1 MVNYPTTPKHSVL
14 VEDVSDA
21 LVLTGTQTIKY
32 LYKITSPNGTI
43 IYKNAGYD
51 TDTYTTSDKGTSV
64 TYNLPLTTSGEPE
77 AGAYII
83 YVKAQFADSAFPLTD
98 FTTSKTTTTSEL
110 CMCDVKTISINLSY
124 DVLGNPSTFTS
135 TDTTDYSGSLDYY
148 SLSRTHTVRPPLASG
163 LSNLVGSSTT
173 LVYSSIWTGS
183 WESMVQS
190 YVTYRGFNSNDSTYS
205 YFTYYCVGSDSEIVV
220 SDSVLCKMYCGLKS
234 LESKVASSSG
244 RTKDD
249 YEKKF
254 SLGSNEMLLAIQSG
268 ACNDSEKLTYFSDRF
283 YVVTG
288 LDPNCDCC
296 GEGDGS
302 APIIN
307 TSTTSTYNLSI
318 GSITTNV
325 TPSASITGTYPNQ
338 QLNIVFPVN
347 YNLAIGSITTGGIGS
362 ASLTGTYPNKL
373 LNIVFPSSV
382 ITPES
387 YILDETVVNA
397 SSTNLQLFNTGG
409 AGHYA
414 IKEQNQIWKQ
424 VMSAGSVPNIAIDT
438 ERFDVG
444 EGVPVF
450 EPSATGTMRLR
461 KIHDGRLH
469 IKGYFNII
477 ADTGVEQKIFK
488 IPSSIC
494 PPISLV
500 YNVVRGVLTHF
511 LCDNFPGSA
520 NDTMPSASYGNSNV
534 FIKKAVGDA
543 DFYLVF
549 RDPSNIVAAPV
560 GGFYVW
566 VDEILDLTENIFIR

>member
-21 LVLTGTQTIKY
+21 LTLTGTQTIKY

-148 SLSRTHTVRPPLASG
+148 ALSRTHTVRPPLASG
-163 LSNLVGSSTT
+163 LSNLVGTSTT

-234 LESKVASSSG
+234 LEAQVAASVG
-244 RTKDD
+244 RVKEDFVYKLNLGNAEMFLALQSFSCDD
-249 YEKKF
+249 T
-254 SLGSNEMLLAIQSG
+254 
-268 ACNDSEKLTYFSDRF
+268 EKLDYFVERF
-283 YVVTG
+283 YAVTG

-296 GEGDGS
+296 GSDEGS

-307 TSTTSTYNLSI
+307 STTVLGFTVGTVTT
-318 GSITTNV
+318 GSAAV
-325 TPSASITGTYPNQ
+325 TITGSYPNYTF
-338 QLNIVFPVN
+338 NFVIP
-347 YNLAIGSITTGGIGS
+347 AGGG
-362 ASLTGTYPNKL
+362 AST
-373 LNIVFPSSV
+373 
-382 ITPES
+382 ITPEP
-387 YILDETVVNA
+387 YVLDETIVA
-397 SSTNLQLFNTGG
+397 ATDTTFQLYYTGT

-414 IKEQNQIWKQ
+414 IKEQNQIWTAVPAFNAGITGNVKYRRLHNGRIH
-424 VMSAGSVPNIAIDT
+424 VKGWFTFPTDLGAVDKTIFPFPTTMIPAESALDTRVKNLVKYFVSETNSSVPSLASGG
-438 ERFDVG
+438 FFC
-444 EGVPVF
+444 GV
-450 EPSATGTMRLR
+450 
-461 KIHDGRLH
+461 
-469 IKGYFNII
+469 
-477 ADTGVEQKIFK
+477 
-488 IPSSIC
+488 
-494 PPISLV
+494 
-500 YNVVRGVLTHF
+500 
-511 LCDNFPGSA
+511 
-520 NDTMPSASYGNSNV
+520 
-534 FIKKAVGDA
+534 KKALGQT
-543 DFYLVF
+543 DFSLTVQAPLGTVLLN
-549 RDPSNIVAAPV
+549 PSYMFI
-560 GGFYVW
+560 
-566 VDEILDLTENIFIR
+566 DDILDITENVSVV